1 MRAPDRSGLRLLRAV
16 VLAGSSTALGGMAH
30 TRAGAVEIGAGSVL
44 ALLAVLAL
52 SWVATARRVTWPVIA
67 LVLAGGQ
74 ALTHLALAAGHAGRP
89 HLHGSGAAALPVVE
103 PADGRM
109 AALHL
114 GAWVALTWVF
124 TVGERAL
131 WRTVRRLV
139 TPWSLPLLPLPQPR
153 PLVSA
158 PLSLGGGLSHP
169 RARDRAPPLR

>member
-16 VLAGSSTALGGMAH
+16 VLAGSSTALGGLAH
-30 TRAGAVEIGAGSVL
+30 TRAGAVEIGPGSVL

-74 ALTHLALAAGHAGRP
+74 ALTHLALTAGHAGGL

-109 AALHL
+109 AAAAAGEPSLL
-114 GAWVALTWVF
+114 AMLVATVVAFGIGFAMIAWFMRLIENHSYMVF
-124 TVGERAL
+124 V
-131 WRTVRRLV
+131 VYRLV
-139 TPWSLPLLPLPQPR
+139 AGLLL
-153 PLVSA
+153 LVLLWTGVVD
-158 PLSLGGGLSHP
+158 PLGG
-169 RARDRAPPLR
+169 A